1 MSAQPSKS
9 AQSPIVEATP
19 LLHNSG
25 WAPRAS
31 ISWHGFNRK
40 KVMDKEV
47 LIQEAKNKGT
57 WLTCSFYVSAT
68 HSLYTKDWNNCCAIL
83 RVLEPEH
90 TMNESQARIELL
102 SRIDAH
108 AKTLN
113 WPAFLMT
120 ANDFKPSVG
129 VELSHPLTTFVA
141 LTKSTGSVWMMDRQP
156 RLAPLHNPVLLGR
169 DGHTIMN
176 DSTQWRAG
184 LFFPKGLPSDLLQS
198 VKGEYEQ
205 MLMDKRKAEHAAK
218 KAAKRD
224 DLLAAEL
231 AAELA
236 AKNLPQ
242 VKIKRPGGYPR

>member
-1 MSAQPSKS
+1 MSASPSLC
-9 AQSPIVEATP
+9 AQSSRFEATP

-25 WAPRAS
+25 WAPRAT

-40 KVMDKEV
+40 KVMEKEV

-57 WLTCSFYVSAT
+57 WLTCSFSIAAT
-68 HSLYTKDWNNCCAIL
+68 HSLYTKDWNNCCAVL

-90 TMNESQARIELL
+90 TMNEGQARIELL

-108 AKTLN
+108 AKALN

-120 ANDFKPSVG
+120 ADDFKPSVG

-156 RLAPLHNPVLLGR
+156 RLAPLHNPVFLGQ
-169 DGHTIMN
+169 GGPTEMN
-176 DSTQWRAG
+176 DSIQWRAG

-205 MLMDKRKAEHAAK
+205 MLMDKRKAERAAK

-236 AKNLPQ
+236 TQNFPQ
-242 VKIKRPGGYPR
+242 LKIKRPGGYPR